1 MTGKNNGKN
10 DRASRKK
17 SKSNVRQLKDLLANL
32 SAELRVFSNGSLIHF
47 QWKAMHHRWII
58 DES

>member
-1 MTGKNNGKN
+1 MTGKNIGRN

-17 SKSNVRQLKDLLANL
+17 SESNIRQLKDLLASL
-32 SAELRVFSNGSLIHF
+32 PTELRLFSNGSLIHS
-47 QWKAMHHRWII
+47 QWKAIHHRWIT

>member
-1 MTGKNNGKN
+1 MLCKNNGKN

-17 SKSNVRQLKDLLANL
+17 SKSNIRQLKDLLASL
-32 SAELRVFSNGSLIHF
+32 PAELRLFSNGILIHF
-47 QWKAMHHRWII
+47 QWKTMHHRWIT

>member
-1 MTGKNNGKN
+1 MTGKNFGEN

-17 SKSNVRQLKDLLANL
+17 LKSNIRQLKDLLASL
-32 SAELRVFSNGSLIHF
+32 PTELRLFSNGSLIQF
-47 QWKAMHHRWII
+47 QWKAIHHRWII